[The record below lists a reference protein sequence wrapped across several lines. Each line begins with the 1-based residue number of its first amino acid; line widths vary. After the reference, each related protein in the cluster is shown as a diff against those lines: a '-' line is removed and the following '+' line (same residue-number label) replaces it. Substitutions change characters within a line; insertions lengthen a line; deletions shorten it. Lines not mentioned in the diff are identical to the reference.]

1 MIQSGLTFKIQMA
14 VSLSITP
21 QRIGRPLLPL
31 MSSTKQ
37 VMTTSAFELSAP
49 ERLLRFLEGQEV
61 KSKLIV
67 PLTPDA
73 STRNYFR
80 IPWPTGK
87 GSHAVA
93 AVYPEPFDPDFHP
106 YLDVTRLFLENGIP
120 VPEIYAVD
128 GQSGIIVQEDLGD
141 RQLFR
146 VYEAAPV
153 DECDQYKERAVNLI
167 AQIQNATQ
175 LAYERQSIASRLAF
189 DEPKLSWELDFF
201 VEHFFTSLRS
211 ETLRHGEAAELKAE
225 LNDVAAELAARPRV
239 LCHRDFHAANLM
251 VDHDNRLRIV
261 DHQDARMGPVTYDLV
276 SFLLDR
282 RAEPPSLAE
291 LRAYRL
297 FLLEER
303 RLLGLEALDPDEIAT
318 EFRLMTI
325 QRGLKAIGTFSY
337 QTAVCGRGNAYEKF
351 IEPTLLIVLQAADWL
366 DRFPALRRML
376 RERVGSSPTVREGA

>member
-1 MIQSGLTFKIQMA
+1 
-14 VSLSITP
+14 
-21 QRIGRPLLPL
+21 
-31 MSSTKQ
+31 MSSAKQ
-37 VMTTSAFELSAP
+37 VTTSAFDLSAS
-49 ERLLRFLEGQEV
+49 ERVLKFLEAQGTRN
-61 KSKLIV
+61 KLIV

-73 STRNYFR
+73 STRSYFR
-80 IPWPTGK
+80 IPWKKGK
-87 GSHAVA
+87 AVA
-93 AVYPEPFDPDFHP
+93 AIYPEPFDPDFHP
-106 YLDVTRLFLENGIP
+106 YLDVTRLFLESGIP

-128 GQSGIIVQEDLGD
+128 GQSGVIVQEDLGD

-146 VYEAAPV
+146 VYEAAPQ
-153 DECDQYKERAVNLI
+153 DECDEYKERAVNLI
-167 AQIQNATQ
+167 AQIQKATDT
-175 LAYERQSIASRLAF
+175 AYERQSIASRLAF

-201 VEHFFTSLRS
+201 VEHYFGSLRGK
-211 ETLRHGEAAELKAE
+211 TLRHAEAAELKAE

-251 VDHDNRLRIV
+251 VDGHDRLRVV

-282 RAEPPSLAE
+282 RSEPPSLAE

-303 RLLGLEALDPDEIAT
+303 RLLGMEALDPDEVAQ

-325 QRGLKAIGTFSY
+325 QRGLKATGTFSY
-337 QTAVCGRGNAYEKF
+337 QTAICSRGSVYEQF

-366 DRFPALRRML
+366 DRFPTLRRML
-376 RERVGSSPTVREGA
+376 RDCM

>member
-1 MIQSGLTFKIQMA
+1 
-14 VSLSITP
+14 
-21 QRIGRPLLPL
+21 
-31 MSSTKQ
+31 MSSAKQ
-37 VMTTSAFELSAP
+37 VTTSAFDLSP
-49 ERLLRFLEGQEV
+49 SERLLKFLEGQGGRNR
-61 KSKLIV
+61 IV

-80 IPWPTGK
+80 IPWKKGK
-87 GSHAVA
+87 AVA
-93 AVYPEPFDPDFHP
+93 AVYPEAFDPDFHP

-128 GQSGIIVQEDLGD
+128 GEHGIIVQEDLGD
-141 RQLFR
+141 RQLFKI
-146 VYEAAPV
+146 YEAAPQ
-153 DECDQYKERAVNLI
+153 DECDEYKERAVNLI
-167 AQIQNATQ
+167 AQIQKATDT
-175 LAYERQSIASRLAF
+175 AYERQSIASRLAF

-201 VEHFFTSLRS
+201 VEHYFGSLRR

-251 VDHDNRLRIV
+251 VDGHDRLRVV

-282 RAEPPSLAE
+282 RSEPPSLAE

-303 RLLGLEALDPDEIAT
+303 RLLGLEALDPDEVAQ

-325 QRGLKAIGTFSY
+325 QRGLKATGTFSY
-337 QTAVCGRGNAYEKF
+337 QTAVCNRGAAYEQF
-351 IEPTLLIVLQAADWL
+351 IHPTLCIVLQAADWL
-366 DRFPALRRML
+366 ARFPALRRML
-376 RERVGSSPTVREGA
+376 RERININ